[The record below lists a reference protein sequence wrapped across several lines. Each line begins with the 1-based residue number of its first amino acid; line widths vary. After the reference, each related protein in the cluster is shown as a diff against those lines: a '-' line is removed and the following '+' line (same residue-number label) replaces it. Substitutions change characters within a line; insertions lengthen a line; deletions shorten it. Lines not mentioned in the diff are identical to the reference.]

1 MKFHATALTLAYL
14 ANYASAAV
22 AQSRSEAN
30 ESATPEGKTF
40 SISQVYNEQYKGT
53 NVPATYIAALAKYSP
68 QLPEHIKHV
77 IMANPDLHR
86 RFGSL
91 LDAGNQ
97 TGTAV
102 ATPSPGADSEYV
114 IPIKIGTPPQTVP
127 INLDTGSSDL
137 WVFSTDTYPSQVQGQ
152 AIYNPGASN
161 TSSRQNGL
169 SWVIKYGD
177 GTSANGI
184 VYKDRVQIG
193 NTFFDAQ
200 SVESAIQVSEDISDD
215 TFSSG
220 ILGAASSAGNTVR
233 PTKQKTY
240 FDNIKDQL
248 AKPLFT
254 ANLKKGKPGNYN
266 FGYIN
271 VSEYTG
277 AIQYA
282 AINPS
287 SPLWEISVSGYR
299 VGSDDTE
306 YVKRTWNAIVDTGTT
321 LLLAPTDIVMAYY
334 AQVNGSILSRDVGM
348 MTFPCAAKLPDFA
361 FGLGSYRGIVPGSYI
376 NYGNINRTYCYG
388 GIQDNEG
395 APFSVLGD
403 IALKAQFAVF
413 DLGNNAVGFANKNTT
428 V

>member
-1 MKFHATALTLAYL
+1 MKFHAAALTLAYL
-14 ANYASAAV
+14 ANSASAAV
-22 AQSRSEAN
+22 AQPRSEAI
-30 ESATPEGKTF
+30 ESTTPEGKTF
-40 SISQVYNEQYKGT
+40 SISQVYNKHYKGT

-77 IMANPDLHR
+77 IMANPDLYR

-114 IPIKIGTPPQTVP
+114 IPIKIGTPPQTLP

-152 AIYNPGASN
+152 AIYNPGKSN
-161 TSSRQNGL
+161 TSSRQSGL

-177 GTSANGI
+177 GSSANGI

-193 NTFFDAQ
+193 NTFFNAQ
-200 SVESAIQVSEDISDD
+200 AVESAIQVSEDISDD

-220 ILGAASSAGNTVR
+220 ILGAAFSAGNTVR
-233 PTKQKTY
+233 PTKQSTY
-240 FDNIKDQL
+240 FDNIKSQL
-248 AKPLFT
+248 VKPLFT

-271 VSEYTG
+271 ASEYTG

-282 AINPS
+282 AINPKT
-287 SPLWEISVSGYR
+287 PLWEVSLSGYR
-299 VGSDDTE
+299 VGSNDTK
-306 YVKRTWNAIVDTGTT
+306 YVNRTWNAIADTGTT
-321 LLLAPTDIVMAYY
+321 LLLAPTDIVNAYY
-334 AQVNGSILSRDVGM
+334 AQVNGSIMSSQVGM
-348 MTFPCAAKLPDFA
+348 MVFPCTATLPDFA
-361 FGLGSYRGIVPGSYI
+361 FGLGTYRGIVPGPYM
-376 NYGNINRTYCYG
+376 NYGKINSTYCYG

-413 DLGNNAVGFANKNTT
+413 DFGNNVVGFANKNTT

>member
-1 MKFHATALTLAYL
+1 MKFHATAFTLAYL
-14 ANYASAAV
+14 ASSASAAV
-22 AQSRSEAN
+22 AQPRSAAIQ
-30 ESATPEGKTF
+30 STHKGTTF
-40 SISQVYNEQYKGT
+40 SISQIYNEQYKGT
-53 NVPATYIAALAKYSP
+53 NVPASYIAALVKYSP

-77 IMANPDLHR
+77 IRNNPDLHR

-91 LDAGNQ
+91 LGAGNQ

-114 IPIKIGTPPQTVP
+114 LPIKIGTPPQTIP

-169 SWVIKYGD
+169 SWIIKYGD
-177 GTSANGI
+177 GSSANGI

-193 NTFFDAQ
+193 NTFFNTQ
-200 SVESAIQVSEDISDD
+200 SVESAIQVSADISDD

-220 ILGAASSAGNTVR
+220 ILGAAASSGNT
-233 PTKQKTY
+233 
-240 FDNIKDQL
+240 L

-254 ANLKKGKPGNYN
+254 ANLKKGEPGNYN

-271 VSEYTG
+271 APEYTG

-282 AINPS
+282 AINPKG
-287 SPLWEISVSGYR
+287 PLWEISVGGYR
-299 VGSDDTE
+299 VGSDDTN
-306 YVKRTWNAIVDTGTT
+306 YVARVWNAIADTGTT
-321 LLLAPTDIVMAYY
+321 LLLAPTDIVKAYY
-334 AQVNGSILSRDVGM
+334 AQVNGSILSNDVGM
-348 MTFPCAAKLPDFA
+348 MVFPCAAKLPDFA
-361 FGLGSYRGIVPGSYI
+361 FGLGNYRGIVPGPYL
-376 NYGNINRTYCYG
+376 NYGKINRTYCYG
-388 GIQDNEG
+388 GIQDSEG
-395 APFSVLGD
+395 APFGVLGD

-413 DLGNNAVGFANKNTT
+413 DFGNNVVGFANKNTT